1 MRTGPGRNYP
11 ATWTYVRADLP
22 IRVVEVYQNWRKIE
36 DPDGTR
42 GWMLVSLLSDTRTA
56 IVRGEEPRAM
66 HEQPDEASTI
76 RFRAAPGVVGRVS
89 RCAAGWCRFDVRGR
103 TAISAPIRSGASG
116 PTKSSTKAA
125 MADLLLA
132 DFAQRVGDSFEIVA
146 GELAVV
152 LTLGD
157 ARAIPGSARAGGGFR
172 LEFSG
177 PPDPVAAA
185 GHLSIFGRFGDA

>member
-1 MRTGPGRNYP
+1 
-11 ATWTYVRADLP
+11 
-22 IRVVEVYQNWRKIE
+22 
-36 DPDGTR
+36 
-42 GWMLVSLLSDTRTA
+42 
-56 IVRGEEPRAM
+56 
-66 HEQPDEASTI
+66 
-76 RFRAAPGVVGRVS
+76 
-89 RCAAGWCRFDVRGR
+89 
-103 TAISAPIRSGASG
+103 
-116 PTKSSTKAA
+116 

-177 PPDPVAAA
+177 PPDPVLPQGTYPFSVGSEMRDIFIVPLGPEA
-185 GHLSIFGRFGDA
+185 GAMRYEALFF